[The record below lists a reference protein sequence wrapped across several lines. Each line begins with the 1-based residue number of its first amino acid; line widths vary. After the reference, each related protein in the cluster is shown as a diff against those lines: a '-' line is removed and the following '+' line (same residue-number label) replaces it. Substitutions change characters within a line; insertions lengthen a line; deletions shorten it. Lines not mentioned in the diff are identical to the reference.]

1 MNVEPDRRARLIVF
15 SVLAAVLVVTLAGVA
30 VYRSGLQAVPEAPEF
45 TLTSTGYENGTYGNA
60 TLFSLSDYRGQTV
73 LIDFMAIAC
82 ESCRHVER
90 NVLEPLWQEKRNQTD
105 FVLLSIDTWAD
116 PETGQDFV
124 FGGETTERLAAF
136 QEQHDHDW
144 RHAIDTDDV
153 WQKYNA
159 IALPKLAVIGPEGQ
173 IIDEWTGQPALEDVR
188 AAVELG
194 QAGQA
199 AAGDVFRLDL
209 PPGLLLVGLA
219 LVAGG
224 ASFFAPCSVGL
235 IPAYMGFL
243 LQGAQDQDRAQ
254 RTVTTL
260 RAGLLTAAGIV
271 TVYAGLALLL
281 WILGL
286 LGLNQQIQASLPV
299 LSPIMAVI
307 LILFG
312 GLMFFKVSWDWLA
325 KRIGLGSL
333 DGRRGFYTFG
343 VGYGLAAFGCTG
355 PIFLP
360 VLLAGFIAGAAT
372 GFFVFLAYALAIA
385 SFVFV
390 AAVLVATGHQTGLR
404 RMLAKTE
411 IITKVSAVLL
421 MGAGVYLLW
430 FAWRAWTI

>member
-1 MNVEPDRRARLIVF
+1 MSAETDRRARL
-15 SVLAAVLVVTLAGVA
+15 VVIGILAGVLLASIAGFA
-30 VYRSGLQAVPEAPEF
+30 VYRAGLQTIAEAPAF
-45 TLTSTGYENGTYGNA
+45 TLTSTGYENGTFGNA
-60 TLFSLSDYRGQTV
+60 TEFSLSDYRGQTV

-90 NVLEPLWQEKRNQTD
+90 NVLEPMWRELRHEPD

-116 PETGQDFV
+116 PDTGQDFL

-136 QEQHDHDW
+136 QQDHGHDW

-173 IIDEWTGQPALEDVR
+173 IIAEWTGQPAIEDVR
-188 AAVELG
+188 AAVEKG
-194 QAGQA
+194 RAGEA
-199 AAGDVFRLDL
+199 PAGEVFRLDL
-209 PPGLLLVGLA
+209 PPGLLLIGLA

-243 LQGAQDQDRAQ
+243 LQGAKGQERAQ
-254 RTVTTL
+254 RTLTTL
-260 RAGLLTAAGIV
+260 RAGLLTASGIV
-271 TVYAGLALLL
+271 SVYAALAVVL
-281 WILGL
+281 WL
-286 LGLNQQIQASLPV
+286 LGLMGYNQQIQAALPA
-299 LSPIMAVI
+299 LSPIMAGI

-312 GLMFFKVSWDWLA
+312 VLMFYKVSWDWLA
-325 KRIGLGSL
+325 KRIGLGSV

-360 VLLAGFIAGAAT
+360 VLLAGFLAGPAT
-372 GFFVFLAYALAIA
+372 GFFVFLAYASAIA
-385 SFVFV
+385 AFVFV
-390 AAVLVATGHQTGLR
+390 AAVLVATGHQTRLR
-404 RMLAKTE
+404 SMLAKTE
-411 IITKVSAVLL
+411 IITKVSASLL
-421 MGAGVYLLW
+421 IGAGLYLLW
-430 FAWRAWTI
+430 FAWRAGTI